1 MKDKTHNILIGFLL
15 VCMFI
20 FKFIVFYTTAG
31 ISLISFSFPFS
42 LLFFGMVLYLIF
54 SNRRWSIRKKWGWY
68 LAWNVLVSGLMFI
81 DLYYNSYF
89 DQFPVIAL
97 LGQLSMLDHLQKTM
111 AKMFNFAFVVI
122 LLDLP
127 VLAVLTAKKVSFSIP
142 KCVAARVGSVA
153 IMAVYLLTVVL
164 PTTPVDMV
172 TALQRSEIFSFHGH
186 DVRNF
191 LTGYNSVQ
199 RWRHWR
205 RMRMRRSPCR
215 RFQSPGITAWRRG
228 GISLS
233 SSWSPFR
240 IFLSVRPMMGR

>member
-1 MKDKTHNILIGFLL
+1 MKGKTFTILIGALL

-42 LLFFGMVLYLIF
+42 LLFFGMVMYLIF

-68 LAWNVLVSGLMFI
+68 LAWNVLVSALMFI

-89 DQFPVIAL
+89 DQFTVIAL

-111 AKMFNFAFVVI
+111 AKMFNIAFVVI
-122 LLDLP
+122 LMDLP
-127 VLAVLTAKKVSFSIP
+127 VLVVLTVKKVPFSIP
-142 KCVAARVGSVA
+142 KCVVARVGTVA

-172 TALQRSEIFSFHGH
+172 TALQRSEIF
-186 DVRNF
+186 
-191 LTGYNSVQ
+191 
-199 RWRHWR
+199 
-205 RMRMRRSPCR
+205 
-215 RFQSPGITAWRRG
+215 
-228 GISLS
+228 
-233 SSWSPFR
+233 
-240 IFLSVRPMMGR
+240 